1 MNLVKKDFSD
11 EVYFKTSRSGGK
23 GGQHVNKTESRVS
36 LFFNVLESKILSEDE
51 KAIFKTKLALSLEGV
66 LQINSEA
73 TRSQLKN
80 KENCLKKFHR
90 TITEALVTKKQRK
103 PSKPSTAAIRKR
115 LKEKK
120 RRSEIKQ
127 HRKFDF

>member
-1 MNLVKKDFSD
+1 MNMVKKDLSD
-11 EVYFKTSRSGGK
+11 ELYFKTSRSGGK

-36 LFFNVLESKILSEDE
+36 LFFNVHESNILNEDE
-51 KAIFKTKLALSLEGV
+51 KAILSKKLTLSADGV

-80 KENCLKKFHR
+80 KEHCLKKFYQ
-90 TITEALVTKKQRK
+90 TISEALTIQKKRKATK
-103 PSKPSTAAIRKR
+103 PSKAAIRKR
-115 LKEKK
+115 LKAKK

-127 HRKFDF
+127 NRKPDF

>member
-1 MNLVKKDFSD
+1 MNLAKKDFSD
-11 EVYFKTSRSGGK
+11 ELVFKTSRSGGK

-36 LFFNVLESKILSEDE
+36 LFFNVLESTILDEDE
-51 KAIFKTKLALSLEGV
+51 KAILITKLTLSTDGV

-80 KENCLKKFHR
+80 KENCIKKFYK
-90 TITEALVTKKQRK
+90 TISDGLILRKKRKVSK
-103 PSKPSTAAIRKR
+103 PSKAAIRKR

-120 RRSEIKQ
+120 KRSEIKQ
-127 HRKFDF
+127 NRKSDF

>member
-11 EVYFKTSRSGGK
+11 ELYFKTSRSGGK

-36 LFFNVLESKILSEDE
+36 LFFNVLESTILSEDD
-51 KAIFKTKLALSLEGV
+51 KALLTSKLTLSIEGV

-80 KENCLKKFHR
+80 KENCLQKFYK
-90 TITEALVTKKQRK
+90 TISEALIIQKKRKTSK
-103 PSKPSTAAIRKR
+103 PSKAAIRKR

-127 HRKFDF
+127 NRKSDF

>member
-11 EVYFKTSRSGGK
+11 ELHFKTSRSGGK

-36 LFFNVLESKILSEDE
+36 LFFNVLGSTILSEDE
-51 KAIFKTKLALSLEGV
+51 KVLLTSKLSLSAEGV
-66 LQINSEA
+66 LQVNSEA

-80 KENCLKKFHR
+80 KENCLQKFYK
-90 TITEALVTKKQRK
+90 TISEALIIQKKRKTSK
-103 PSKPSTAAIRKR
+103 PSKAAIRKR

-120 RRSEIKQ
+120 KKSEIKQ
-127 HRKFDF
+127 NRKSDF